1 MRNGSVADLP
11 PDFTERGK
19 KVWDQY
25 QREHDLAHLRGQ
37 VAAVEPLS
45 GRVWIGGDALE
56 AVEAMNT
63 DGIDAPVWFV
73 RIGFSYLDV
82 KGRR

>member
-1 MRNGSVADLP
+1 MGERSTTVLP

-19 KVWDQY
+19 LVWARY
-25 QREHDLAHLRGQ
+25 QREHDVTLMRGQ
-37 VAAVEPLS
+37 VAAIDPAS
-45 GRVWIGGDALE
+45 GRVWIGEDSPDATDK
-56 AVEAMNT
+56 MNV

-73 RIGFSYLDV
+73 RVGFDYLDV